1 MTHRSTFKKMEY
13 RIARIFGGV
22 RIPLSGQVLI
32 GGDVMTRNYLIEC
45 KVRRHRGRKEIAIKK
60 EWLEKLKKEAK
71 KVNKMPLLIF
81 KFKGDHF
88 YYVVLELNDFRKL
101 AKL

>member
-13 RIARIFGGV
+13 KMAKVFGGI

-32 GGDVMTRNYLIEC
+32 GGDVMSKNYLIEC

-71 KVNKMPLLIF
+71 KVDKMPLLIF
-81 KFKGDHF
+81 KFKGDHS
-88 YYVVLELNDFRKL
+88 YYVVLDLNDFRKL